1 MFPDPESAQ
10 GCPRTM
16 SWSPTALLN
25 PKAGIDIPSVRPQ
38 SAGAIPNPSESASLA
53 PEQISFQFTSPDG
66 PPTADFARPPQGLQ
80 NGEAAQLHRSPTMP
94 VLQNGVGKS
103 IERLHNVHERIVPQ
117 PKRRKTENENDPG
130 TMLGPLSAFTGAGS
144 GILSQSIK
152 REPSEAGK
160 PAPNALETIDL
171 TEGDSDSASLPQT
184 LKDPVKDEEVCY
196 GMVEGALINCHRVP
210 TPKPG
215 AICLNGDSHWPQVK
229 VVLRRRTGDQTTKIY
244 VYDCT
249 RQVFGTVDAKT
260 AECLAPL
267 LDSALQIR
275 TDCRIPSRRKRPGEQ
290 AGQPAS
296 FSHKFELMVY
306 GPRKYAAQ
314 VGNHLASKN
323 VNLVSPVRVEKGVK
337 TFNPLA
343 KENRLPT
350 VARFS
355 SSGSS
360 SQYRPPHVVRS
371 AEEIRSEV
379 LGLFDSLPRSEELP
393 EVEPDG
399 RIQTELL
406 KHQRQALYFMTSR
419 ESEQLPDAGKA
430 IVTSTWQQKRDR
442 FGAVVYYNVV
452 TSQTQREQPA
462 PTLGGILADMMGLG
476 KTLSVLALLTKTL
489 EAAEDWSKLPPVQ
502 PKNPERRPQQQFE
515 VPRPANFDLTPLRQ
529 NGKATLLICPLS
541 TVTNWEEQIK
551 QHIKPDAITYHIYH
565 GPNRI
570 KDVSQLAQFDLV
582 ITTYGSVVSELNSR
596 LRRKRGIYPL
606 EEIAWF
612 RIVLDEAHTI
622 REQNTLAFKSVCRL
636 QANRRWAVTG
646 TPVQNKLD
654 DLAALL
660 AFLRLKPFDDKSK
673 FLQYIIQPF
682 KMADPEI
689 VPKLRVLIDTIT
701 LRRLKDKIHLP
712 PRTDV
717 VIKLDFTPE
726 ERLVYD
732 WFAKSAKERVRVLT
746 GQSQDRIMGGRT
758 MIHILRSILQL
769 RLICAHGKD
778 LLNEE
783 DLAELQGMT
792 ADTPI
797 DLDSDEEAERPMLQE
812 KKAYE
817 MMYLMQEGNS
827 DNCFRCNCKLGAIE
841 VDDPESD
848 QQDDTLGYMAPC
860 FHTYCPSCIKLRSN
874 DQHDDGQNGCDLCA
888 GVDKSSCVELHR
900 KRADIEHES
909 RQAKNKSGTGK
920 IIPDDRYSGPHT
932 KTRALIQELL
942 ANKEKSAMIP
952 GEPPY
957 KSVVFSGW
965 TSHLDL
971 IQIALDNAGITYTRL
986 DGKMSRTARNAAMDS
1001 FRDDPSVQVILVSI
1015 MAGGLGLNLTAGNSV
1030 YVMEP
1035 QFNPAAEAQAV
1046 DRVHR
1051 LGQKRPVRTVRFIMR
1066 DSFEEDMLR
1075 LQDKKKKL
1083 ASLSMDR
1090 DSAERLADRTEA
1102 ARQRL
1107 IDLRSLFK

>member
-1 MFPDPESAQ
+1 
-10 GCPRTM
+10 M

-25 PKAGIDIPSVRPQ
+25 PKAAAAAVPPARPQ
-38 SAGAIPNPSESASLA
+38 SAGAIPSPSASASLV
-53 PEQISFQFTSPDG
+53 PEQMSFQFTGPDE
-66 PPTADFARPPQGLQ
+66 PTTVDFTNPLPNRQ
-80 NGEAAQLHRSPTMP
+80 NGEAARLHRSPTMP
-94 VLQNGVGKS
+94 IFQNGFGQR
-103 IERLHNVHERIVPQ
+103 IERLHNVQERIVPQ

-130 TMLGPLSAFTGAGS
+130 TMLAPLSAFTGAS
-144 GILSQSIK
+144 PGILGHQIK
-152 REPSEAGK
+152 REPSEDPAK
-160 PAPNALETIDL
+160 PQPKPFETIDL
-171 TEGDSDSASLPQT
+171 TEGDSDSAPLSQT
-184 LKDPVKDEEVCY
+184 PKDPAKDEEVCY

-210 TPKPG
+210 APKPG
-215 AICLNGDSHWPQVK
+215 MVSINGDDYWPQVK
-229 VVLRRRTGDQTTKIY
+229 VVLKRKADDRTSKIY
-244 VYDCT
+244 VYDHT
-249 RQVFGTVDAKT
+249 RHIFGTVDAKT

-267 LDSALQIR
+267 LDSQLQIR
-275 TDCRIPSRRKRPGEQ
+275 TDCRIPPRRKRPGEQ
-290 AGQPAS
+290 AGQAAS
-296 FSHKFELMVY
+296 FSNKFELMIY
-306 GPRKYAAQ
+306 GPRKYATQ
-314 VGNHLASKN
+314 VGNHLVSNK

-343 KENRLPT
+343 KENRPPP

-355 SSGSS
+355 SSGNG
-360 SQYRPPHVVRS
+360 SQYHPPPVVRS

-379 LGLFDSLPRSEELP
+379 LGVFDSLPKSEELP
-393 EVEPDG
+393 EAEPDE

-442 FGAVVYYNVV
+442 LGAVVYYNVV
-452 TSQTQREQPA
+452 TNQTQREKPA

-476 KTLSVLALLTKTL
+476 KTLSVLSLITKTL
-489 EAAEDWSKLPPVQ
+489 EAAEHWSQLPPVQ
-502 PKNPERRPQQQFE
+502 PKAPERRPQQQFE
-515 VPRPANFDLTPLRQ
+515 VPRPTSFDLTPLRQ

-551 QHIKPDAITYHIYH
+551 QHIKPETITYHIYH
-565 GPNRI
+565 GPNRV
-570 KDVSQLAQFDLV
+570 KDAAQLAQYDLV

-596 LRRKRGIYPL
+596 FRRKRGVYPL

-622 REQNTLAFKSVCRL
+622 REQSTLAFKSVCRL

-660 AFLRLKPFDDKSK
+660 AFLRLKPFDEKSK

-712 PRTDV
+712 PRTDM
-717 VIKLDFTPE
+717 VIKLDFSPE
-726 ERLVYD
+726 ERQVYD
-732 WFAKSAKERVRVLT
+732 WFARTAEERVRVLT
-746 GQSQDRIMGGRT
+746 GQGIGQDRIMGGRT

-792 ADTPI
+792 PDTPI
-797 DLDSDEEAERPMLQE
+797 ALDSDDEDERPVLQE

-817 MMYLMQEGNS
+817 MLYLMQEGNS

-848 QQDDTLGYMAPC
+848 RQDDTLGFMAHC
-860 FHTYCPSCIKLRSN
+860 FHTYCPSCIKLLHSE
-874 DQHDDGQNGCDLCA
+874 QHGNGPSGCNVCA
-888 GVDKSSCVELHR
+888 GIDKSSCIELHR
-900 KRADIEHES
+900 KRADIERES
-909 RQAKNKSGTGK
+909 RQAKNKGATGK
-920 IIPDDRYSGPHT
+920 VIPDDRYSGPHT

-942 ANKEKSAMIP
+942 ANKEKSAMMP

-971 IQIALDNAGITYTRL
+971 IQIAMDNAGITYTRL
-986 DGKMSRTARNAAMDS
+986 DGKMSRPARNAAMDA

-1051 LGQKRPVRTVRFIMR
+1051 LGQKRPVRTVRFVMK
-1066 DSFEEDMLR
+1066 DSFEEKMLL

-1090 DSAERLADRTEA
+1090 DSTEKVADRTEA

-1107 IDLRSLFK
+1107 MDLRSLFK